1 MNNIIITPT
10 DLVTSREQTRAGF
23 IAFALEKNRR
33 STPIIESAKSLK
45 VLASKAKTAKDLL
58 KISEIRSALLTAAGL
73 PDKGGINLAG
83 ADEQILSLLK

>member
-1 MNNIIITPT
+1 MTNTLIKKSE

-45 VLASKAKTAKDLL
+45 VLASQAKTAKDL
-58 KISEIRSALLTAAGL
+58 
-73 PDKGGINLAG
+73 
-83 ADEQILSLLK
+83 